1 MTTGTFKE
9 RHKSEIVP
17 KLMQALGYT
26 SVMQVP
32 RVEKVVINMGIAEH
46 DNPKIIEGCV
56 QDLARI
62 TGQRPVITRAKKSI
76 SDFGITQGD
85 PVGCK
90 VTLRGQQAHIFL
102 DKLCHAVLPSVR
114 DFRGLSAD
122 SFDGRGNYT
131 LSLSEQ
137 LIFPEIHYDEI
148 AKVQGM
154 DIIVVTTA
162 RTDREAYYLL
172 KELGFPFRD

>member
-1 MTTGTFKE
+1 MANALFKE
-9 RHKSEIVP
+9 RYQGEIGP
-17 KLMQALGYT
+17 KLMQTLGYKNI
-26 SVMQVP
+26 MQVP
-32 RVEKVVINMGIAEH
+32 RVEKVIINMGVAEH

-90 VTLRGQQAHIFL
+90 VTLRGQRAHVFL
-102 DKLCHAVLPSVR
+102 DKLCHVVLPAVR

-131 LSLSEQ
+131 LSLTEQ

-154 DIIVVTTA
+154 DITVVTTA

>member
-1 MTTGTFKE
+1 MTSE
-9 RHKSEIVP
+9 RHKREIVP
-17 KLMQALGYT
+17 KLMQALGYAN
-26 SVMQVP
+26 VMQVP
-32 RVEKVVINMGIAEH
+32 RVEKVVLNMGISDH
-46 DNPKIIEGCV
+46 DNPKIIEGCS

-62 TGQRPVITRAKKSI
+62 TGQRPIITRAKKSI

-90 VTLRGQQAHIFL
+90 VTLRGQRADIFL
-102 DKLCHAVLPSVR
+102 EKLCRVVLPAVR

-131 LSLSEQ
+131 LSLTEQ

-154 DIIVVTTA
+154 DITVVTTA